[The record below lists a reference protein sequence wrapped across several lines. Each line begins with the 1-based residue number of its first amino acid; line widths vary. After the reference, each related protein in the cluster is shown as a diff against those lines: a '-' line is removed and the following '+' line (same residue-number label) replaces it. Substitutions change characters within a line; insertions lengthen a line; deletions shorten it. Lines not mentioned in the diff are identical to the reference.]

1 MLACEGIR
9 GPTRDNTSR
18 DTGRVGTRGRDGR
31 CGDCEIARCRF
42 DRCIA
47 DAGVDLVVIKRRGT
61 RATHAGDAARQHF
74 IEANV
79 RLVLSLAR
87 RVRLPGHLERDDV
100 IQDGMIGLERAV
112 ERFDHTKGFKFST
125 YAAWWIRQSM
135 QRGLEHSSTTIRI
148 PEHQRGAL
156 RAAQRDRDSH
166 GTPLGEELARLE
178 RIGTPDSLDRAIDD
192 DATPLGNLVAT
203 ADDDPADAVERVA
216 ITEAVEDLL
225 GDLDPELA
233 DAIARRFGLRGY
245 EPATYAR
252 VAAALGR
259 SEESV
264 RRQVSRT
271 LQRLRPRA
279 LELAA

>member
-1 MLACEGIR
+1 MHRHTKFAPL
-9 GPTRDNTSR
+9 
-18 DTGRVGTRGRDGR
+18 
-31 CGDCEIARCRF
+31 
-42 DRCIA
+42 
-47 DAGVDLVVIKRRGT
+47 LT
-61 RATHAGDAARQHF
+61 RADEVRLAKAIAEGRAARDRVESGQGLSGDPKLIRAGETARRQF

-87 RVRLPGHLERDDV
+87 RVRLPAHIERDDV

-125 YAAWWIRQSM
+125 YAAWWIRQAM
-135 QRGLEHSSTTIRI
+135 QRGLESTSTTIRI

-156 RAAQRDRDSH
+156 RSAQRDRDSH
-166 GTPLGEELARLE
+166 GTPLTEELARLE

-192 DATPLGNLVAT
+192 DATPLGSLVAG
-203 ADDDPADAVERVA
+203 DDDPADAAERIAV
-216 ITEAVEDLL
+216 TEAVEDLL

-245 EPATYAR
+245 EPATYAL

>member
-1 MLACEGIR
+1 MIRYHDPMHRHTKFVPLLSRADEGRLASAIA
-9 GPTRDNTSR
+9 D
-18 DTGRVGTRGRDGR
+18 GRAARARLGTPDERDGDHELVR
-31 CGDCEIARCRF
+31 AGELAR
-42 DRCIA
+42 
-47 DAGVDLVVIKRRGT
+47 
-61 RATHAGDAARQHF
+61 RQF

-87 RVRLPGHLERDDV
+87 RVRIPGHVERDDV
-100 IQDGMIGLERAV
+100 IQDGMLGLERAV

-125 YAAWWIRQSM
+125 YAAWWIRQAM
-135 QRGLEHSSTTIRI
+135 QRGLEHTSTTIRI

-192 DATPLGNLVAT
+192 DTTPLGSLVAAT
-203 ADDDPADAVERVA
+203 TDDPADAVERVA
-216 ITEAVEDLL
+216 ITQAVEHLMD
-225 GDLDPELA
+225 DLDPDLA
-233 DAIARRFGLRGY
+233 DAIARRFGLRGH
-245 EPATYAR
+245 EPATYAQ

-264 RRQVSRT
+264 RRQVSRA
-271 LQRLRPRA
+271 LLRLRPRA

>member
-1 MLACEGIR
+1 MHRHTKFAPL
-9 GPTRDNTSR
+9 
-18 DTGRVGTRGRDGR
+18 
-31 CGDCEIARCRF
+31 
-42 DRCIA
+42 
-47 DAGVDLVVIKRRGT
+47 LT
-61 RATHAGDAARQHF
+61 RADESRLAMAIAEGREARDRVESGEGLSGDPKLIRAGEAARQQF

-87 RVRLPGHLERDDV
+87 RVRIPAHIERDDV

-135 QRGLEHSSTTIRI
+135 QRGLESTSTTIRI

-156 RAAQRDRDSH
+156 RSAQRDRDSH
-166 GTPLGEELARLE
+166 GTPLAEELARLE

-192 DATPLGNLVAT
+192 DATPLGSLVAGD
-203 ADDDPADAVERVA
+203 DDDPADAVERIAV
-216 ITEAVEDLL
+216 TEAVEDLL

-245 EPATYAR
+245 EPSTYAR

>member
-1 MLACEGIR
+1 MHRHTKFAPLLSRVDEGRLATAIAEGREARNRVEDGVGIDGDPDLIR
-9 GPTRDNTSR
+9 
-18 DTGRVGTRGRDGR
+18 
-31 CGDCEIARCRF
+31 
-42 DRCIA
+42 
-47 DAGVDLVVIKRRGT
+47 AGEV
-61 RATHAGDAARQHF
+61 ARQQF

-87 RVRLPGHLERDDV
+87 RVRIPGHIERDDI

-135 QRGLEHSSTTIRI
+135 QRGLESTSTTIRI

-166 GTPLGEELARLE
+166 GTPLADELARLE

-192 DATPLGNLVAT
+192 DATPLGSLVAG
-203 ADDDPADAVERVA
+203 DDDPAEAVERVA

-225 GDLDPELA
+225 GDLDPDLA